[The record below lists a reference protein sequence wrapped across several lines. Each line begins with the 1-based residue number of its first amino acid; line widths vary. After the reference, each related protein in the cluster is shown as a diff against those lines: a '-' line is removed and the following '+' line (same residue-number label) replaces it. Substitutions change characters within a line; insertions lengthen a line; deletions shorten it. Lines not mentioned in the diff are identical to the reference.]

1 MKAKS
6 KLKVL
11 TISSVLYLGLILS
24 PSFVYAD
31 KYSNA
36 GHSHSKATAK
46 HKNNTHYKRS
56 YKPKKKHAR
65 HEYSRY
71 NKHHSHSRPHQL
83 QRRQVVRYYEPRYR
97 HYPVWDRP
105 VLNINFG
112 NEHSGFTYRD
122 F

>member
-36 GHSHSKATAK
+36 GHSHSKVTAK
-46 HKNNTHYKRS
+46 HKNNGHYKRS
-56 YKPKKKHAR
+56 YKPKKRHAR
-65 HEYSRY
+65 HKYSRY
-71 NKHHSHSRPHQL
+71 NKRHSHSRSHQL
-83 QRRQVVRYYEPRYR
+83 QRRQVVR

-112 NEHSGFTYRD
+112 NEHSDFTYRD